1 MTRPR
6 KLKLVEEAPRSDYYK
21 PRGIPMSELEET
33 NITLEELEALRLVDL
48 EGLYQVE
55 AAGRMGVSRQT
66 IQRMIT
72 GARAKLVGAILD
84 GKALRI
90 EGGSYVMREGAGVYR
105 CGRCGEELPCLPGK
119 RNREW
124 RCGSC
129 GCPKKEKN
137 GKPTPNS

>member
-1 MTRPR
+1 MFGLTRPL

-33 NITLEELEALRLVDL
+33 NITLEELEALRLVDA
-48 EGLYQVE
+48 EGLYQAD
-55 AAGRMGVSRQT
+55 AAKRMGISRQT

-90 EGGSYVMREGAGVYR
+90 EGGSYILREGAGIYR
-105 CGRCGEELPCLPGK
+105 CGRCGEELPLPPGK
-119 RNREW
+119 RNREL
-124 RCGSC
+124 RCATC
-129 GCPKKEKN
+129 QCPKKGTQRKA
-137 GKPTPNS
+137 